1 MMKKM
6 AVVAVIYVMVL
17 SGFGTGE
24 AQSAGN
30 GLPPQLYKERR
41 DKLIQTLGDS
51 SALILLSAPV
61 RLREWDSEYEYNP
74 GSDFFYLTGIDKP
87 NSALLLAP
95 GGIEINGR
103 AVKEV
108 VFLPERN
115 PLAEVWLGK
124 RLGLEEAKTELRFE
138 EAQVN
143 SQLPALA
150 AKALQKARVVYLP
163 NYDPAFWQDPISG
176 QRFWIE
182 RDGQKALREKYPQ
195 LKTKKAASI
204 ITEMRTIK
212 SPQEIAVMQQVI
224 DLTCA
229 SLREAIAKVKPG
241 MYEYELEAMIEYGFK
256 IRGAEDVSFP
266 TIVGSGPNS
275 TSPHYWENRRQMRD
289 GDVAVL
295 DVGADLHYY
304 AADVTRTIP
313 VNGKFSPAQ
322 REIYEIVFRA
332 QEAAMQIVKPGVKFA
347 QVHATARKVIDDAGY
362 GKFFIHGTSHGLGLD
377 THDPGNYDVLRPG
390 MVFTIEPGIYIPEN
404 TEGIDRKYWNI
415 GVRIEDDILVTETG
429 YKLMSASM
437 PRQIGEIEK
446 LMKGK

>member
-1 MMKKM
+1 MLNKFSKLLFIL
-6 AVVAVIYVMVL
+6 AAILCCNVA
-17 SGFGTGE
+17 
-24 AQSAGN
+24 AQSQPFN

-41 DKLIQTLGDS
+41 EKLMHTLGDS
-51 SALILLSAPV
+51 SALILFSAPL

-87 NSALLLAP
+87 SSALLLAP
-95 GGIEINGR
+95 GGVEVDGR
-103 AVKEV
+103 VVKEI
-108 VFLPERN
+108 VFLPERD
-115 PLAEVWLGK
+115 PFAEIWLGK
-124 RLGLEEAKTELRFE
+124 RLGLDEAETELRFE

-150 AKALQKARVVYLP
+150 AKALQKAKMVYLP
-163 NYDPAFWQDPISG
+163 NYEPAFLQDPISG

-182 RDGQKALREKYPQ
+182 RDSQKTLREKYPQ
-195 LKTKKAASI
+195 LKIKKAAALV
-204 ITEMRTIK
+204 TEMRTVK
-212 SPQEIAVMQQVI
+212 SPEEIAAMQQVI

-241 MYEYELEAMIEYGFK
+241 MYEYELEALIEYGFK
-256 IRGAEDVSFP
+256 IHGAEDVSFP
-266 TIVGSGPNS
+266 SIVGSGPNS
-275 TSPHYWENRRQMRD
+275 TSPHYWENRRQMQD

-322 REIYEIVFRA
+322 REIYEIVYRA
-332 QEAAMQIVKPGVKFA
+332 QEAAMQIVKPGVKFS
-347 QVHATARKVIDDAGY
+347 QVHATAKKVIDDAGY

-377 THDPGNYDVLRPG
+377 THDPGKYDVLRPG

-404 TEGIDRKYWNI
+404 TNGIDRKYWNI

-429 YKLMSASM
+429 YKLMSSGV
-437 PRQIGEIEK
+437 PRDINAVEK
-446 LMKGK
+446 LIRK